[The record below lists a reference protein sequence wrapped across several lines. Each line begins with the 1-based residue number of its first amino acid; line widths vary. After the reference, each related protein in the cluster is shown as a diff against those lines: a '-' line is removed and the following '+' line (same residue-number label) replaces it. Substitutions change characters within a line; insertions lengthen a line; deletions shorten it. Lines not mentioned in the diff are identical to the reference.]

1 MAKYKG
7 WKKRYSY
14 LDDYKKGMDGKYVYY
29 GRHYVYKG
37 EMPIRQYKWML
48 GLTCILLTALYIA
61 GGFQNAGIIWNRWY
75 VILPY
80 AAEVLVVFLFIWKS
94 LSLILEKVPV
104 KKHIY
109 EKTVPW
115 FRPLGIILAVLCALS
130 VIGTVICMAA
140 NPQDI
145 RMTGCIVYLVTKALM
160 TGIGILLAVKIRNY
174 PWEPD
179 PSEEA

>member
-80 AAEVLVVFLFIWKS
+80 AAEALVVFLFIWKS

-104 KKHIY
+104 KKYIY

-145 RMTGCIVYLVTKALM
+145 RMTGCIIYLVTKVLM
-160 TGIGILLAVKIRNY
+160 AGTGCLFAAKIRKY
-174 PWEPD
+174 PWELD
-179 PSEEA
+179 PSGEE